1 MWLHVE
7 IAELIIIL
15 HVMLAVEFRA
25 KYGLRQ
31 IECLVYKKQA
41 NGFKQEH
48 FPGKGIGSMNLINL
62 LVVTMLVT
70 KSIQQVPSMSFLW
83 VIIKL
88 MGPVLS

>member
-15 HVMLAVEFRA
+15 HVMLAVELEA

-31 IECLVYKKQA
+31 MECLVYKKHA

-48 FPGKGIGSMNLINL
+48 GPWRGIGWKLINL

-70 KSIQQVPSMSFLW
+70 KSIQQVPPMSFL
-83 VIIKL
+83 
-88 MGPVLS
+88 